1 MDSVV
6 KTHPMYKLPNFTA
19 NNQDE
24 ILEFMQQNNFI
35 TLIGFD
41 GEYPIATQIPVQI
54 VINGDSIKLTGHV
67 MTKTDHCRAF
77 EQNPN
82 VMAVFTG
89 AHAYISA
96 SVYEKPASV
105 STWNYKTVQA
115 KGIIR
120 LMDSE
125 ETYQV
130 IKELTD
136 KYENPETSPA
146 AFNKMDEAYI
156 QKHLKAITGFEV
168 LVNHI
173 DHVFKM
179 SQNHSTK
186 NQESIIAN
194 LEKSEDPVAKEVAKE
209 MKKNV

>member
-1 MDSVV
+1 
-6 KTHPMYKLPNFTA
+6 MYKLPHFTA
-19 NNQDE
+19 DNQDE
-24 ILEFMQQNNFI
+24 TLEFMHQNTFV

-41 GEYPIATQIPVQI
+41 GEFPVATQVPVKTL
-54 VINGDSIKLTGHV
+54 VEDGSVKLIGHI
-67 MTKTDHCRAF
+67 MTKTDHYNAF
-77 EQNPN
+77 EQNPR
-82 VMAVFTG
+82 VMAIFTG
-89 AHAYISA
+89 AHSYISA
-96 SVYEKPASV
+96 SVYESPAV
-105 STWNYKTVQA
+105 ASTWNYKTVQA

-120 LMDSE
+120 LMTSE

-136 KYENPETSPA
+136 KYEDPKTSPA

-168 LVNHI
+168 TVSHI

-186 NQESIIAN
+186 NKESIVEH
-194 LEKSEDPVAKEVAKE
+194 LEKSGDALDQEVAKE
-209 MKKNV
+209 MKKKF

>member
-1 MDSVV
+1 MA
-6 KTHPMYKLPNFTA
+6 KAQIMYKTPFA
-19 NNQDE
+19 KASNQDE

-41 GEYPIATQIPVQI
+41 GEYPVVTQVPVQT
-54 VINGDSIKLTGHV
+54 VTDGDSIKLTGHI

-115 KGIIR
+115 KGTIR

-130 IKELTD
+130 IKALTD
-136 KYENPETSPA
+136 QYEHPETSPA
-146 AFNKMDEAYI
+146 AFNKMDEVYI
-156 QKHLKAITGFEV
+156 QKHLQAITGFEV
-168 LVNHI
+168 LVQQI

-179 SQNHSTK
+179 SQNHSIK
-186 NQESIIAN
+186 NQQSIIAN
-194 LEKSEDPVAKEVAKE
+194 LEKSKDPVARQLAKE
-209 MKKNV
+209 MKKNL

>member
-1 MDSVV
+1 
-6 KTHPMYKLPNFTA
+6 MYRTA
-19 NNQDE
+19 YSKAGNQDE

-41 GEYPIATQIPVQI
+41 GEYPVVTQVPVQTI
-54 VINGDSIKLTGHV
+54 TDGDSIKLIGHI

-96 SVYEKPASV
+96 SFYEKPASV

-115 KGIIR
+115 KGKIR
-120 LMDSE
+120 LMNPE

-136 KYENPETSPA
+136 HYEHPETSPA

-168 LVNHI
+168 SVKHL

-179 SQNHSTK
+179 SQNHSKK

-209 MKKNV
+209 MKGNF

>member
-1 MDSVV
+1 
-6 KTHPMYKLPNFTA
+6 MYKLPHYTA
-19 NNQDE
+19 HNQDE
-24 ILEFMQQNNFI
+24 ILDFMHKNTFV

-41 GEYPIATQIPVQI
+41 GEFPVATQVPVKT
-54 VINGDSIKLTGHV
+54 VVEGESIKIIGHI
-67 MTKTDHCRAF
+67 MTKTDHYKAF
-77 EQNPN
+77 EQNPR
-82 VMAVFTG
+82 VMALFTG

-96 SVYEKPASV
+96 SVYEEPSAA

-115 KGIIR
+115 KGTIK
-120 LMDSE
+120 LMSPE

-168 LVNHI
+168 TVSHI

-179 SQNHSTK
+179 SQNHSAK
-186 NQESIIAN
+186 NKESIVAH
-194 LEKSEDPVAKEVAKE
+194 LEKSDDALDQEVAKA
-209 MKKNV
+209 MKKKF

>member
-1 MDSVV
+1 MPSVV
-6 KTHPMYKLPNFTA
+6 KTHSMYKLPHFTA

-24 ILEFMQQNNFI
+24 VLEFMHQNTFV
-35 TLIGFD
+35 TLIGYD
-41 GEYPIATQIPVQI
+41 GEFPVATQVPVKT
-54 VINGDSIKLTGHV
+54 VVDGESIKLIGHV
-67 MTKTDHCRAF
+67 MTKTDHCKAF

-82 VMAVFTG
+82 VMAIFTG

-120 LMDSE
+120 LMSPE
-125 ETYQV
+125 ETYQA
-130 IKELTD
+130 IKELTN
-136 KYENPETSPA
+136 KYEDPETSPA
-146 AFNKMDEAYI
+146 AFNKMDEDYI

-179 SQNHSTK
+179 SQNHSAK
-186 NQESIIAN
+186 NQESIVAN
-194 LEKSEDPVAKEVAKE
+194 LEESEDPLSKEVAKE
-209 MKKNV
+209 MKKNL

>member
-1 MDSVV
+1 MASVV

-19 NNQDE
+19 HNQDE
-24 ILEFMQQNNFI
+24 VLEFMHQNTFV

-41 GEYPIATQIPVQI
+41 GTFPVATQVPVKT
-54 VINGDSIKLTGHV
+54 VVNGESIKLIGHV
-67 MTKTDHCRAF
+67 MTKTDHCKAF

-82 VMAVFTG
+82 VMAIFTG
-89 AHAYISA
+89 PHAYISA
-96 SVYEKPASV
+96 SVYGKPASA
-105 STWNYKTVQA
+105 STWNYKSVQA

-120 LMDSE
+120 LMDPE

-136 KYENPETSPA
+136 KYENSETSPA

-194 LEKSEDPVAKEVAKE
+194 LEKREDPVAKEVAKE
-209 MKKNV
+209 MKKNL

>member
-1 MDSVV
+1 
-6 KTHPMYKLPNFTA
+6 MYKLPHFTA

-24 ILEFMQQNNFI
+24 ILEFMHQNTFV

-41 GEYPIATQIPVQI
+41 GEYPVATQVPVKT
-54 VINGDSIKLTGHV
+54 VIDGESIKLIGHV
-67 MTKTDHCRAF
+67 MTKTDHCKAF

-82 VMAVFTG
+82 VMAIFTG

-115 KGIIR
+115 KGSIR
-120 LMDSE
+120 LMSPE
-125 ETYQV
+125 ETYQA
-130 IKELTD
+130 IKELTN
-136 KYENPETSPA
+136 KYEDPETSPA
-146 AFNKMDEAYI
+146 AFNKMDEDYI

-168 LVNHI
+168 LVKHI

-179 SQNHSTK
+179 SQNHSAK
-186 NQESIIAN
+186 NQESIVAN
-194 LEKSEDPVAKEVAKE
+194 LEKSDDIFAKEVAKE
-209 MKKNV
+209 MNKNL

>member
-1 MDSVV
+1 
-6 KTHPMYKLPNFTA
+6 MYKLPHFTA

-24 ILEFMQQNNFI
+24 VLEFMHQNTFI

-41 GEYPIATQIPVQI
+41 GEYPVATQVPVKT
-54 VINGDSIKLTGHV
+54 VVDGDSIKLIGHI
-67 MTKTDHCRAF
+67 MTKTDHCKAF
-77 EQNPN
+77 GQNPK
-82 VMAVFTG
+82 VMAIFTG

-130 IKELTD
+130 IKELTN
-136 KYENPETSPA
+136 KYENPEASPA

-168 LVNHI
+168 LVSHI

-179 SQNHSTK
+179 SQNHSVK
-186 NQESIIAN
+186 NQESIISN

-209 MKKNV
+209 MKKNL

>member
-1 MDSVV
+1 
-6 KTHPMYKLPNFTA
+6 
-19 NNQDE
+19 
-24 ILEFMQQNNFI
+24 
-35 TLIGFD
+35 
-41 GEYPIATQIPVQI
+41 
-54 VINGDSIKLTGHV
+54 
-67 MTKTDHCRAF
+67 
-77 EQNPN
+77 
-82 VMAVFTG
+82 MAMFTG

-96 SVYEKPASV
+96 SVYESPAAA

-120 LMDSE
+120 LMSLE

-136 KYENPETSPA
+136 KYEDPETSPA

-168 LVNHI
+168 TVSHI

-186 NQESIIAN
+186 NKESIVAN
-194 LEKSEDPVAKEVAKE
+194 LEKSDEALNQEVAKE
-209 MKKNV
+209 MKKNF

>member
-1 MDSVV
+1 
-6 KTHPMYKLPNFTA
+6 MYKLPNFTA
-19 NNQDE
+19 NSQDE
-24 ILEFMQQNNFI
+24 VLEFMHQNTFV

-41 GEYPIATQIPVQI
+41 GTFPVATQVPVKT
-54 VINGDSIKLTGHV
+54 VVNGESIKLIGHV
-67 MTKTDHCRAF
+67 MTKTDHCKAF

-82 VMAVFTG
+82 VMAIFTG
-89 AHAYISA
+89 PHAYISA

-105 STWNYKTVQA
+105 STWNYKSVQA
-115 KGIIR
+115 KGTIR

-136 KYENPETSPA
+136 KYENPATSPA

-168 LVNHI
+168 LVDHI

-179 SQNHSTK
+179 SQNHSIK

-194 LEKSEDPVAKEVAKE
+194 LEKREDPVAKEVAKE
-209 MKKNV
+209 MKKNL

>member
-1 MDSVV
+1 
-6 KTHPMYKLPNFTA
+6 MYKTSYSSA
-19 NNQDE
+19 GNQDE
-24 ILEFMQQNNFI
+24 ILEFMRQNNFI

-41 GEYPIATQIPVQI
+41 GEYPVATQVPVQT
-54 VINGDSIKLTGHV
+54 VIYNDSIKLIGHI

-77 EQNPN
+77 KQNPN

-115 KGIIR
+115 KGTIR

-130 IKELTD
+130 VKELTNQ
-136 KYENPETSPA
+136 YENPETSPA

-168 LVNHI
+168 LVKHI

-179 SQNHSTK
+179 SQNHSIK

-194 LEKSEDPVAKEVAKE
+194 LEKSEDPVAKEVAME
-209 MKKNV
+209 MKKNL

>member
-1 MDSVV
+1 MIAVV
-6 KTHPMYKLPNFTA
+6 KTHPMYKLSNFTA

-24 ILEFMQQNNFI
+24 VLEFMLQNNFI

-41 GEYPIATQIPVQI
+41 GEYPVVTQIPVQT
-54 VINGDSIKLTGHV
+54 VVNGDSIKLTGHI

-115 KGIIR
+115 KGTIR

-130 IKELTD
+130 IKKLTD
-136 KYENPETSPA
+136 QYENPETSPA

-168 LVNHI
+168 SVQQI
-173 DHVFKM
+173 EHVFKM
-179 SQNHSTK
+179 SQNHSIK

-194 LEKSEDPVAKEVAKE
+194 LEKSEDMVAKEMAKE